1 MSHCSATNR
10 SDVVHNMCKDL
21 STQWIYVRQCNG
33 WPDALNMLC
42 ATMLKYASLKCK
54 SVHLISDYFLKW
66 PFSGHLVFSL
76 LESPS
81 LYHVLQQEQWNPE
94 HYEEP
99 KDNNSI
105 KKNST
110 IGAHT
115 LSTNQ
120 SNKRNKT
127 TLQLKLFQLRIKSTV
142 MDIINVLHLLW

>member
-33 WPDALNMLC
+33 WPDAPLNMLC

-105 KKNST
+105 KK
-110 IGAHT
+110 IVLLVHT
-115 LSTNQ
+115 HYQQIKATNVT
-120 SNKRNKT
+120 K
-127 TLQLKLFQLRIKSTV
+127 QLCNLNCF
-142 MDIINVLHLLW
+142 NWE